1 MKLFNKISTYTQEF
15 YNELVN
21 KVSWPTRSQ
30 LVSSSVIVMVA
41 SIILSLVIFA
51 VDQVIDL
58 AMHGIYSI

>member
-1 MKLFNKISTYTQEF
+1 MKKLKLFTDIQES
-15 YNELVN
+15 YSELVY

-30 LVSSSVIVMVA
+30 LVNSTIIVMVA

-51 VDQVIDL
+51 VDWVIDV